1 MGVKLPTFA
10 ATLHQILSE
19 LIKLAEPGLIGREMA
34 NFQQLPGAAEFS
46 SDSFAG
52 LPLWARTKTACKAL
66 ELNQEYNVDLW
77 AQCKTEVLATS
88 GL

>member
-52 LPLWARTKTACKAL
+52 LPL
-66 ELNQEYNVDLW
+66 
-77 AQCKTEVLATS
+77 
-88 GL
+88 